1 MKVICQSCGQVLP
14 KTILTCPNCGGKT
27 FSPQNPQTNQNT
39 QLNQNNSGAGNP
51 SHSMHPLQYNVPPTQ
66 QLSPQSLPTNQ
77 LEQQTVQAQPQT
89 ATPQTPYQGYVPPV
103 APPLPVQP
111 QTSFAQP
118 PQPPQ
123 TAQNIERVVRHIEPA
138 LPPVYRKPL
147 KPAYQMRYSGL
158 IRRGFA
164 LVFDMVLLGIL
175 VSLAWQQLRPVIH
188 ANFNFTLNETSLGIA
203 SSVVYLLYVAFFTSR
218 SRQATIGKM
227 LVGLWVYDMNGQRIG
242 FWHSFI
248 REILK
253 LLLLP
258 FAFLLWFT
266 ARKQT
271 LADLMARTVVL
282 YDPS

>member
-1 MKVICQSCGQVLP
+1 MKVICQSCGQILP
-14 KTILTCPNCGGKT
+14 KTIITCPNCGGKS
-27 FSPQNPQTNQNT
+27 FLPQNPQANPTHQTTQPTQNGS
-39 QLNQNNSGAGNP
+39 NA
-51 SHSMHPLQYNVPPTQ
+51 HPMQYNVPPTQ
-66 QLSPQSLPTNQ
+66 QLSPQSVPTNQ
-77 LEQQTVQAQPQT
+77 SLPQT
-89 ATPQTPYQGYVPPV
+89 AQPKTQTLPQTEQPQTPYQGYIPPV

-111 QTSFAQP
+111 MP
-118 PQPPQ
+118 PQSTQ
-123 TAQNIERVVRHIEPA
+123 DIERVVRHIEPA

-147 KPAYQMRYSGL
+147 KPAYQMRYAGM

-164 LVFDMVLLGIL
+164 LLFDMILMGIL
-175 VSLAWQQLRPVIH
+175 ASLAWQQLRPLLR
-188 ANFNFTLNETSLGIA
+188 ANIGVSVDEISLGIA
-203 SSVVYLLYVAFFTSR
+203 GLVVYLLYVALFTSF
-218 SRQATIGKM
+218 SRQATMGKM

-242 FWHSFI
+242 FWHGFI

-253 LLLLP
+253 LVLLP

>member
-1 MKVICQSCGQVLP
+1 MKVICQSCGQILP
-14 KTILTCPNCGGKT
+14 KTIITCPNCGGKS
-27 FSPQNPQTNQNT
+27 FLPQNPQANPTHQTTQPTQNGS
-39 QLNQNNSGAGNP
+39 NA
-51 SHSMHPLQYNVPPTQ
+51 HPMQYNVPPTQ
-66 QLSPQSLPTNQ
+66 QLSPQSVPTNQ
-77 LEQQTVQAQPQT
+77 SLPQT
-89 ATPQTPYQGYVPPV
+89 AQPKTQTLPQTEQPQTPYQGYIPPV

-111 QTSFAQP
+111 VP
-118 PQPPQ
+118 PQAPFTPPPTQ
-123 TAQNIERVVRHIEPA
+123 EVEQVIRHIEPA

-147 KPAYQMRYSGL
+147 KPAYQMRYSGMV
-158 IRRGFA
+158 RRGFA
-164 LVFDMVLLGIL
+164 LLFDMILMGIL
-175 VSLAWQQLRPVIH
+175 ASLAWQQLRPLLR
-188 ANFNFTLNETSLGIA
+188 ANVGVSVDEMSLGIA
-203 SSVVYLLYVAFFTSR
+203 GLVVYLLYVALFTSF

-242 FWHSFI
+242 FWHGFI

-253 LLLLP
+253 LVLLP